1 MQSDSSDVRNLVA
14 TLTPLI
20 KKCNKMVTND
30 VRSAMFGFQGMHSS
44 SKEVNEFI
52 GTFAGTYVCILHF
65 SYQSILLLFFYDNCI
80 SIYFFFCI
88 LIDMV
93 FSHFQSY
100 YYSFNSHYCFFSN
113 LLLDLYERSDVHFT
127 SAYDAS
133 TVLYSMQGTNSVM
146 WCVMEWERI

>member
-52 GTFAGTYVCILHF
+52 GMFAGTYSHAFHITAINPYCLYFIMIIIAQFILSF
-65 SYQSILLLFFYDNCI
+65 VLLL
-80 SIYFFFCI
+80 
-88 LIDMV
+88 
-93 FSHFQSY
+93 
-100 YYSFNSHYCFFSN
+100 
-113 LLLDLYERSDVHFT
+113 T
-127 SAYDAS
+127 
-133 TVLYSMQGTNSVM
+133 
-146 WCVMEWERI
+146 